1 MSGRMSGEGL
11 ESGAVSSPMFTTTH
25 WSVVLSAIDA
35 HAPGGP
41 EALAQLCRTY
51 WYPLYAFIRRKG
63 YDCHDA
69 EDLTQSF
76 LVRLTTSDFI
86 QKADPERGRFR
97 SYLLTALNRFVADEW
112 RTANRQ
118 RRGGGQ
124 ALLSLDAATAEER
137 YVREPSDL
145 GSPERLYERRWATTL
160 IEQALARLES
170 EFNAL
175 GNAELFAALQGSMLG
190 EGANQSYTEIAAR
203 LGLTEGAVKSAV
215 YRLRQR
221 YQILLREE
229 IARTV
234 ATGEE
239 VEDELRHLFT
249 VLSR

>member
-1 MSGRMSGEGL
+1 MRDSKENQPPATRE
-11 ESGAVSSPMFTTTH
+11 FTTTH
-25 WSVVLSAIDA
+25 WSVVLSAVDA
-35 HAPGGP
+35 RAPGAP

-97 SYLLTALNRFVADEW
+97 SYLLTALNRFVVDEW

-124 ALLSLDAATAEER
+124 ILLSLDAATAEDR

-160 IEQALARLES
+160 IEQALPGWKASSSPWATRNS
-170 EFNAL
+170 SPRSRAPCW
-175 GNAELFAALQGSMLG
+175 AK
-190 EGANQSYTEIAAR
+190 
-203 LGLTEGAVKSAV
+203 GLINPTRRSPRGW
-215 YRLRQR
+215 
-221 YQILLREE
+221 
-229 IARTV
+229 
-234 ATGEE
+234 G
-239 VEDELRHLFT
+239 
-249 VLSR
+249 

>member
-1 MSGRMSGEGL
+1 MSGTRSTQGLNAREGGGHL
-11 ESGAVSSPMFTTTH
+11 FVTTR
-25 WSVVLSAIDA
+25 WSVVLSANDSQS
-35 HAPGGP
+35 P
-41 EALAQLCRTY
+41 EATVALGHLCRTY

-97 SYLLTALNRFVADEW
+97 SYLLTALNRFVVDEW
-112 RTANRQ
+112 RTASRQ

-124 ALLSLDAATAEER
+124 ILLSLDAATAEER

-170 EFNAL
+170 EFIAL

-190 EGANQSYTEIAAR
+190 EGTNQSYTEIAAL

-221 YQILLREE
+221 YQSLLREE

-234 ATGEE
+234 ATGED